1 VNLLNKPEK
10 YGNAVGWIPII
21 GRQSRILKKQKGE
34 RGMSDMEQT
43 EKEEKMV
50 TDTEQVAE
58 AGSPHPLYGVKGW
71 LKFFVV
77 VNLYV
82 APVIFVLRIVL
93 SWVGFSIL
101 AENYPRIILVGVVE
115 TLVGGLFV
123 VKFIQIARRLR
134 DIRPGVVQEAKAW
147 LKVILVWSIVDAPFA
162 FISGMDADALLPG
175 AIKGIVTTAIA
186 FAIWHTYFSVSKRVK
201 ATFPDWNY

>member
-1 VNLLNKPEK
+1 
-10 YGNAVGWIPII
+10 
-21 GRQSRILKKQKGE
+21 
-34 RGMSDMEQT
+34 MSDIEQT
-43 EKEEKMV
+43 ENEEKMV
-50 TDTEQVAE
+50 TDTEQGAE

-147 LKVILVWSIVDAPFA
+147 LKVILAWSIVDAPFA

-175 AIKGIVTTAIA
+175 AIKGIVTAAIT